1 MPETKATPMLL
12 TAREVQARLR
22 LGRNSVYD
30 LAKKREITTVKIGMK
45 VLFPQDEVDA
55 FIRRNTVPA
64 KKNFFGSHRYQDN
77 RGAA

>member
-1 MPETKATPMLL
+1 MLETKATPTLL